1 MLYAVGLIKHTF
13 AAKIFT
19 ANELS
24 NDNRIGIFFFKLF
37 RFSKEMTGLDG
48 NLFRKSVTCSSYQVQ
63 TCSPEVNHI
72 INPPL
77 TLIDDNC
84 TVVILVMAII
94 SSHLR
99 NIYNS

>member
-1 MLYAVGLIKHTF
+1 
-13 AAKIFT
+13 
-19 ANELS
+19 
-24 NDNRIGIFFFKLF
+24 
-37 RFSKEMTGLDG
+37 MTGVDG
-48 NLFRKSVTCSSYQVQ
+48 NHVPNLFRKSVACSSYQVQ

-77 TLIDDNC
+77 TLIDDDC

-99 NIYNS
+99 NIYNSLRARVTAVPGSSLSEVTNFMLLSVTDKNVQ